1 MNPPNAAI
9 VPVKGSLPTGRNILP
24 KIGAAANGRV
34 HTRTRDVKT
43 GVCFTRANDGQKMDD
58 MNAVLGVCVRQCAC
72 FIPVAMPWALC

>member
-43 GVCFTRANDGQKMDD
+43 GVVFYRGE
-58 MNAVLGVCVRQCAC
+58 
-72 FIPVAMPWALC
+72 